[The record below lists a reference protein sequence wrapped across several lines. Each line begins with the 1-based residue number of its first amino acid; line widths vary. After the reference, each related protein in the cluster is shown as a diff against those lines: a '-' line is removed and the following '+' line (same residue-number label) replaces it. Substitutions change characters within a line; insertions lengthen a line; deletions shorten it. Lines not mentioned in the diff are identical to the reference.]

1 MQKNYKKSFLLE
13 QNLIHLFKEKKSELF
28 GNCHPKVALS
38 RQQAFD
44 DFQAKGLPTTKEESW
59 KNTNLS
65 KQYEDIFQL
74 DNPLTELD
82 KSAGEIFQCDIH
94 GFDTDVISMLN
105 GWYYSPEGKQLQILE
120 NGIVVGSILEAQKAY
135 PEYFDSYFDEIAKG
149 RNHGLT
155 AVNKALFRDGI
166 FIYVPD
172 GVEVEKSIQL
182 INIVNR
188 DEKMMI
194 NSRNL
199 IILGKNSK
207 LSFLHCD
214 DSVNHNPGFINT
226 LTEIYIGENACL
238 DLYKLQ
244 NINNETALLNNTFIK
259 QERNSR
265 SKVNVISLNGGIIR
279 NELNVEFSGE
289 GADADLNGIYLMDH
303 EQHIDNQVFVNHAV
317 PNCNS
322 SELFKGVL
330 DDSAS
335 GVFNGYIYVARDA
348 QNTNAFQRNN
358 NILMKSTA
366 KIDTQP
372 FLEIYADDVKCSHG
386 ATVGQLDEEAL
397 FYMMQRGISRQDA
410 YLLLMYAFTAEVT
423 GKISIEALQ
432 SNIED
437 MIKKRLRGE
446 LAICEKCVLHCG
458 HPDIPLEF
466 EIDMSKV

>member
-1 MQKNYKKSFLLE
+1 MKNSKKKYKALE
-13 QNLIHLFKEKKSELF
+13 SNLIDFYQENQLDLF
-28 GNCHPKVALS
+28 GHGHPKIIRS
-38 RQQAFD
+38 RQRAFD
-44 DFQAKGLPTTKEESW
+44 YLKANGLPTTALESW
-59 KNTNLS
+59 KNTNLE
-65 KQYEDIFQL
+65 KHYNDDFQL
-74 DNPLTELD
+74 DNPATKYE
-82 KSAGEIFQCDIH
+82 KTIGEIFQCEVH

-105 GWYYSPEGKQLQILE
+105 GWYYSPEEKQLQTFD
-120 NGIVVGSILEAQKAY
+120 NGVIVGSIVAAQDAY
-135 PEYFDSYFDEIAKG
+135 PELFDTYFDETAG
-149 RNHGLT
+149 NQQNGLC
-155 AVNKALFRDGI
+155 AANKAVFRDGVFVYI
-166 FIYVPD
+166 PD
-172 GVEVEKSIQL
+172 GVEVEKTLQL
-182 INIVNR
+182 IKIVNR

-214 DSVNHNPGFINT
+214 DSVNHNPGFLNT
-226 LTEIYIGENACL
+226 FTEVHIGENACF

-244 NINNETALLNNTFIK
+244 NINDETTLVNNTFIK
-259 QERNSR
+259 QQRNSC

-279 NELNVEFSGE
+279 NELNVEFAGE
-289 GADADLNGIYLMDH
+289 GADADLNGIYLMDNN
-303 EQHIDNQVFVNHAV
+303 QHIDNQVFVNHAV
-317 PNCNS
+317 PNCTS

-397 FYMMQRGISRQDA
+397 FYLMQRGISRQDA

-432 SNIED
+432 SNIDD

-446 LAICEKCVLHCG
+446 LAICDKCVLHCS